1 MIKVYF
7 AQKQSPLSDRES
19 ALVLASALT
28 NRPGVLLQTCNRIEF
43 YEGSGF
49 ATSESVR
56 HLFRVVSGIESN
68 LIGEVAIQGQ
78 VKNAYMLAASKYRLS
93 SGLHYLFQRALF
105 VGKRVRTESFI
116 SRGAMSHSQAAV
128 EIICKSGVNLNHAL
142 ITIIG
147 AHKLNEDIVR
157 FLRSK
162 GAETIFIG
170 NKSFEKA
177 QTIAEKY
184 DCKTFKFDQITEF
197 LSYTDIL
204 ISATSAPHLI
214 IEEKVFPKNKEML
227 VLDLAF
233 PRDIDENIGK
243 LNGVKLYNLES
254 IESAVDQNI
263 EMRKCQIIKAE
274 QIIEEEVEKYILK
287 QIKHVEI

>member
-1 MIKVYF
+1 MIKIYS
-7 AQKQSPLSDRES
+7 AQKQAQLSERES
-19 ALVLASALT
+19 ALALT
-28 NRPGVLLQTCNRIEF
+28 KTLNERAGVLLQTCNRIEF
-43 YEGSGF
+43 YEGDGF
-49 ATSESVR
+49 ADHDTVR

-78 VKNAYMLAASKYRLS
+78 VKNAYLQASGKYKLS
-93 SGLHYLFQRALF
+93 SGLHFLFQRALN
-105 VGKRVRTESFI
+105 VGKRVRTESLI

-128 EIICKSGVNLNHAL
+128 EIICKSGIDLNHAL

-147 AHKLNEDIVR
+147 AHKLNEDIIR

-177 QTIAEKY
+177 QVIANKY
-184 DCKTFKFDQITEF
+184 DCKTFRFDQITEF
-197 LSYTDIL
+197 LSYTNIL
-204 ISATSAPHLI
+204 ISATSAPHVI

-233 PRDIDENIGK
+233 PRDIDAKIGE
-243 LNGVKLYNLES
+243 LPGVQLYNLET
-254 IESAVDQNI
+254 IEQTVDQNI
-263 EMRKCQIIKAE
+263 ELRRFQVIKAE
-274 QIIEEEVEKYILK
+274 QIIEEEVEKYFLK
-287 QIKHVEI
+287 QFKNVTV